1 MLSLSGGFLSTSG
14 SYEKQFTENG
24 VTYHHIL
31 DPDTGYPAESGL
43 LSVTVWSSSG
53 ALSDALSTACF
64 VLGMEDS
71 LPVLEQFDSGAVFIT
86 QDHQIYVT
94 ENLESAFSL
103 TAEGYSL
110 AGTL

>member
-1 MLSLSGGFLSTSG
+1 
-14 SYEKQFTENG
+14 
-24 VTYHHIL
+24 
-31 DPDTGYPAESGL
+31 
-43 LSVTVWSSSG
+43 
-53 ALSDALSTACF
+53 
-64 VLGMEDS
+64 MEDS

-94 ENLESAFSL
+94 ENLASAFSL